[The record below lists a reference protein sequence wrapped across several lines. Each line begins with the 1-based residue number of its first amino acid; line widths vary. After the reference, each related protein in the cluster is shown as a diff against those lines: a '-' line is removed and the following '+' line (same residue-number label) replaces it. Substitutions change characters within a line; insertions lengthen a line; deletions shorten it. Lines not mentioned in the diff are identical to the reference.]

1 MSNVATQVK
10 PPFRADHVGSL
21 LRPAVLKK
29 AREEL
34 LGVHASDTNVA
45 PHDNAQLREVEDR
58 CIREVIAM
66 QERVGL
72 RAATDGELRR
82 RSWLI
87 ELILSW
93 EGVAVDRTGNT
104 RISWRNTSGAVQP
117 STAMRATKRLT
128 WKRSAVERAFTFL
141 KANTSLVP
149 KVTMPAP
156 SVIFY
161 SFDWFD
167 EGTKRIYPDAE
178 LFWDDLVQAYR
189 RELASLVAAGATY
202 IQLDDTSIA
211 SLGDP
216 RHRDYVREL
225 GLDPDQLLHTYAE
238 KINDAIAGLPEHVTI
253 TLHECRG
260 NREGNWMADGGYDP
274 VADVL
279 FNEID
284 VAGYFLEYDSA
295 RAGTFDPLRLL
306 PKGEKRVVL
315 GIMSSKRA
323 ELESKDDLKRRIE
336 EAARFAPLDQL
347 ALSPQCG
354 FSSSVGGNPLTER
367 DQEAKL
373 ARIVEVARDVWGS
386 V

>member
-1 MSNVATQVK
+1 MSNVATLVK

-21 LRPAVLKK
+21 LRPAALKA
-29 AREEL
+29 ARERL

-45 PHDNAQLREVEDR
+45 PHDNAQLREIEDQ

-93 EGVAVDRTGNT
+93 EGVSVDRTGNSH
-104 RISWRNTSGAVQP
+104 ISWRNAGGAVQP
-117 STAMRATKRLT
+117 STAMRATKRIT
-128 WKRSAVERAFTFL
+128 WKPSAVERAFTFL

-167 EGTKRIYPDAE
+167 TATKRIYPDVE
-178 LFWDDLVQAYR
+178 DFWNDLVTAYR
-189 RELASLVAAGATY
+189 KELASLVAAGATY
-202 IQLDDTSIA
+202 IQLDDTAIA

-216 RHRDYVREL
+216 LHQQYVRDL
-225 GLDPDQLLHTYAE
+225 GYEPDRLLQIYAQ
-238 KINDAIAGLPEHVTI
+238 KINAAIAGLPEGVTVA
-253 TLHECRG
+253 LHECRG
-260 NREGNWMADGGYDP
+260 NREGNWMAEGGYDR

-279 FNEID
+279 FNQIEVD
-284 VAGYFLEYDSA
+284 GYFLEYDSA

-306 PKGEKRVVL
+306 PKGSKRVVL

-323 ELESKDDLKRRIE
+323 ALESADDLKRRIE
-336 EAARFAPLDQL
+336 EAATFAPLEQL

-354 FSSSVGGNPLTER
+354 FSSSIGGNPLTER

-373 ARIVEVARDVWGS
+373 ARIVEVAKEVWGA